1 MAFTATISGL
11 DELVQMFEQTNFEK
25 DVVKAVGS
33 VTRELHSVLNTQV
46 RATYSIGNRSLNSVL
61 VGGTESNLKRG
72 AGFIE
77 NGLVYQ
83 SKPLALSDFPNS
95 TIGTGILSS
104 FIAPNIF
111 TPSIAGKIKR
121 KKPVEA
127 IVVSI
132 KRNSKTLIK
141 GAFRGEVKMKIGL
154 WRRKNYFSGGETWL
168 ELPTRSKLEGRRTPY
183 SPVYGPSLS
192 MMAERVYD
200 TNPYL
205 QKFKDNFGEKV
216 AVKLWG
222 ERW

>member
-1 MAFTATISGL
+1 MAFTATITGL
-11 DELVQMFEQTNFEK
+11 DEIVQAFEQTNFEK

-83 SKPLALSDFPNS
+83 SKPLALGDFPNS
-95 TIGTGILSS
+95 GIGTGILTS

-111 TPSIAGKIKR
+111 TPGLEGKIKR
-121 KKPVEA
+121 KKQVEA
-127 IVVSI
+127 VLVSI
-132 KRNSKTLIK
+132 KRNSKTLVK
-141 GAFRGEVKMKIGL
+141 GAFRGKVKGKL
-154 WRRKNYFSGGETWL
+154 QVLRRKNFFSGGDTWDS
-168 ELPTRSKLEGRRTPY
+168 LPTRDNLVGERSPY
-183 SPVYGPSLS
+183 VPIYGPSLS
-192 MMAERVYD
+192 QMAAKVYD

-205 QKFKDNFGEKV
+205 QKFKDDFGNKV
-216 AVKLWG
+216 ADKLWS
-222 ERW
+222 

>member
-46 RATYSIGNRSLNSVL
+46 RATYSVGNRSLNSVL

-111 TPSIAGKIKR
+111 TPTLAGKIKR
-121 KKPVEA
+121 KKQVEA
-127 IVVSI
+127 VVVSI

-141 GAFRGEVKMKIGL
+141 GAFRGKVKNKLQIL
-154 WRRKNYFSGGETWL
+154 RRRNFFNGGDTWD
-168 ELPTRSKLEGRRTPY
+168 ELPSRTNLVGKRSSY
-183 SPVYGPSLS
+183 NPVYGPSLS